1 MIDYGAG
8 SLAPPGLAEDLPGR
22 LARLR
27 EQLAA
32 HDLTWLLAVRDE
44 SVSYLSGYI
53 STTFRMHSRPVVAL
67 LGHDALHVIAAETE
81 VDSVRLRVPG
91 VVAHSYVE
99 MDPPAPG
106 LPDGHLQFAPHTARV
121 IAELI
126 TGTPGRIGVDGLDA
140 SWPPVGQLT
149 RLMPPLPGK
158 IVDASALVW
167 ACRTYKSPWEVG
179 RMRHSA
185 EILRQVFEVM
195 PDRIRPGMTERE
207 ISRTFS
213 IAQLEFGAHEVGP
226 HGSVGR
232 MHHGLFGGP
241 TDAVWE
247 RDDLLYLDGAPI
259 VDGYWADFCRT
270 YAARPATPG
279 ERAGYARA
287 RAGLEAAAPMIMAGT
302 GAAAV
307 GAAIQSAMRTDPT
320 EVGFGRFGHGIGLH
334 VPEPPSLHPDDPTA
348 FVAGSTL
355 CIEPTVRHD
364 GINYVVEETYQVTE
378 SGLTPISPPAPAKI
392 IEL

>member
-1 MIDYGAG
+1 MIDHAAG
-8 SLAPPGLAEDLPGR
+8 SLAPPGLAGDLPGR
-22 LARLR
+22 HARLR
-27 EQLAA
+27 EGLAA
-32 HDLTWLLAVRDE
+32 RDLTWLLAVRDE
-44 SVSYLSGYI
+44 SVSYLSGYV

-67 LGHDALHVIAAETE
+67 LGPDALHVIAAETE

-99 MDPPAPG
+99 MDPPVDG
-106 LPDGHLQFAPHTARV
+106 LPDGHLQFAPHAARV

-126 TGTPGRIGVDGLDA
+126 NGTPGRVGVDGLDA
-140 SWPPVGQLT
+140 AWPPVGQLT
-149 RLMPPLPGK
+149 RLMPRLAAET
-158 IVDASALVW
+158 VDASELVW
-167 ACRTYKSPWEVG
+167 QCRTYKSAWELD
-179 RMRHSA
+179 RMQHSA
-185 EILRQVFEVM
+185 EILRQVFDVM

-207 ISRTFS
+207 ISRAFS

-241 TDAVWE
+241 TDAVWQ

-270 YAARPATPG
+270 YAARPVTPT

-287 RAGLEAAAPMIMAGT
+287 RAGLEAAVPMIKAGV
-302 GAAAV
+302 AASGV
-307 GAAIQSAMRTDPT
+307 GAAIQSAMRTDPA

-334 VPEPPSLHPDDPTA
+334 VPEPPSLHPDDPTE
-348 FVAGSTL
+348 FVLGSTL
-355 CIEPTVRHD
+355 CVEPTVQHG
-364 GINYVVEETYQVTE
+364 GINYVVEETYQVTDV
-378 SGLTPISPPAPAKI
+378 GLTPISPAAPPGI
-392 IEL
+392 IQL